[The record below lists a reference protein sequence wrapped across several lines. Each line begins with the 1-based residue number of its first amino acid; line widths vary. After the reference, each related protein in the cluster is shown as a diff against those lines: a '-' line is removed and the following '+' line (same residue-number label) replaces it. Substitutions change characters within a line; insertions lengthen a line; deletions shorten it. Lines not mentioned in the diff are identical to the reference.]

1 MSVRYRGKRQQ
12 QQQRRTGR
20 MAVTVAGSLV
30 ILLALLWTVG
40 CHMASDDPRPA
51 GSQPPAASGAPS
63 GSAQTDPPAQEGPQG
78 EDAIPAGNLGTDVTP
93 EPPQVAEPEV
103 PAYDF
108 SQPAPQSEPV
118 DNSYFDDAAFVGDSR
133 TDGFMI
139 YSGIGTGT
147 NLTSNGL
154 SIFKLEEKKALT
166 IDGVEYTLLEALALE
181 QYGKVYLSLGVN
193 ELGYFDDQGFYDKL
207 GYFDDQGF
215 YDNYCKAIDEIRKL
229 QPNAVIYIQGLIPL
243 NEEQIA
249 ATTGRTYLTNDHL
262 RVYNDLMKQ
271 AAQEKQVVYLDLY
284 SVFVDENGALPAGAA
299 TTASTCPRS
308 TASGGWSTS
317 RPTPW
322 TSIPCT
328 PAAWPAR
335 RATPPRLPDRSDED
349 EKDRKSCP
357 GPGPDPGPDRLRRW
371 GERAVRLFHRPGPGH
386 GRRRRLLRDAGGAG
400 RGHRLR
406 PVQAGR
412 LRPEPGGPDRLRRAA
427 LLRGHL

>member
-1 MSVRYRGKRQQ
+1 MVSR
-12 QQQRRTGR
+12 
-20 MAVTVAGSLV
+20 SLPARLAAAA
-30 ILLALLWTVG
+30 LLAALTLSLAACQRAGGPETSSPDMSSVNRQVQEG
-40 CHMASDDPRPA
+40 TDP
-51 GSQPPAASGAPS
+51 QPGGADQSTPDPDQSVTGPDQSVTGPDQSEPEPAA
-63 GSAQTDPPAQEGPQG
+63 
-78 EDAIPAGNLGTDVTP
+78 
-93 EPPQVAEPEV
+93 

-108 SQPAPQSEPV
+108 SQPVPESEAV

-166 IDGVEYTLLEALALE
+166 IGGQEYTLLEALALE

-193 ELGYFDDQGFYDKL
+193 EL

-262 RVYNDLMKQ
+262 RIYNDLMKQ

-284 SVFVDENGALPAGAA
+284 SVFVDENGSLPAEGSHDGVHLSKEYCQRWLEYLKTHTVDYDTLYPDGAA
-299 TTASTCPRS
+299 
-308 TASGGWSTS
+308 
-317 RPTPW
+317 
-322 TSIPCT
+322 
-328 PAAWPAR
+328 
-335 RATPPRLPDRSDED
+335 
-349 EKDRKSCP
+349 
-357 GPGPDPGPDRLRRW
+357 
-371 GERAVRLFHRPGPGH
+371 
-386 GRRRRLLRDAGGAG
+386 
-400 RGHRLR
+400 
-406 PVQAGR
+406 
-412 LRPEPGGPDRLRRAA
+412 
-427 LLRGHL
+427 